1 MVSRLFLLVFL
12 CLPLLTSAQ
21 DASQKT
27 AQKAANNL
35 ESAQLGSLADNV
47 YRNPFFGFSFKVPL
61 GWVDR
66 TETMRE
72 VSEPGK
78 SLVMLGVFQHPP
90 EVTAET
96 TNSAA
101 VFAAESTSTYPKL
114 KTARDYFGPIEE
126 VTKAKGFEV
135 YNDPYTFTVG
145 TKELLRADFSKQ
157 AGNAAFFQS
166 TLVMI
171 EKGYIVSLTFL
182 GTDNDEVEGLIEKLS
197 FSGKRANKK

>member
-1 MVSRLFLLVFL
+1 MVSRRILLAFL
-12 CLPLLTSAQ
+12 CLGLLASAQ
-21 DASQKT
+21 DAQQ
-27 AQKAANNL
+27 ARNNL
-35 ESAQLGSLADNV
+35 ESAQLGSLSENA
-47 YRNPFFGFSFKVPL
+47 YRNAFFGFSFKIPL
-61 GWVDR
+61 SWVDR

-72 VSEPGK
+72 GSEPGK

-101 VFAAESTSTYPKL
+101 VFAAESTSSYPKL
-114 KTARDYFGPIEE
+114 KTALDYFGPIEE
-126 VTKAKGFEV
+126 VTKGKGFEL

-145 TKELLRADFSKQ
+145 TKELLRADFSKEV
-157 AGNAAFFQS
+157 GKVPFFQS

-171 EKGYIVSLTFL
+171 EKGFIVSFTFL

-197 FSGKRANKK
+197 FSGKRSPRK

>member
-1 MVSRLFLLVFL
+1 MVSRLVLLTSL
-12 CLPLLTSAQ
+12 CLCLLASAQ
-21 DASQKT
+21 DAP
-27 AQKAANNL
+27 QKASNHL
-35 ESAQLGSLADNV
+35 ESAQLGSLSDNV

-61 GWVDR
+61 SWVDR

-72 VSEPGK
+72 GSEPGK

-96 TNSAA
+96 TNSAV

-114 KTARDYFGPIEE
+114 KSARDYFEPIQE

-145 TKELLRADFSKQ
+145 TKELLRADFSKDV
-157 AGNAAFFQS
+157 GKVPFFQS

-171 EKGYIVSLTFL
+171 EKGYIVSFTFL
-182 GTDNDEVEGLIEKLS
+182 GTDNDEVEGLIEKLN

>member
-12 CLPLLTSAQ
+12 GLGLLASAQ
-21 DASQKT
+21 ETSPKASN
-27 AQKAANNL
+27 AA
-35 ESAQLGSLADNV
+35 ESAQLGSLSDNV

-61 GWVDR
+61 SWVDR

-72 VSEPGK
+72 GSEPGK

-101 VFAAESTSTYPKL
+101 VFAAESTASYPKL
-114 KTARDYFGPIEE
+114 KTARDYFAPIEE

-135 YNDPYTFTVG
+135 YNDPYAFTVG
-145 TKELLRADFSKQ
+145 TKELLRADFSKE
-157 AGNAAFFQS
+157 AGKVPFFQS
-166 TLVMI
+166 TLVLV
-171 EKGYIVSLTFL
+171 EKGYIVSFTFL

-197 FSGKRANKK
+197 FSAKRANKK

>member
-1 MVSRLFLLVFL
+1 MVSRFILLAI
-12 CLPLLTSAQ
+12 LLLSLLAAAQ
-21 DASQKT
+21 EAPQKP
-27 AQKAANNL
+27 ANKL
-35 ESAQLGSLADNV
+35 ESSELGSLTDNV
-47 YRNPFFGFSFKVPL
+47 YRNPLFGFSFKVPFS
-61 GWVDR
+61 WVDR
-66 TETMRE
+66 TDTMRE
-72 VSEPGK
+72 GSEHGK

-114 KTARDYFGPIEE
+114 KTALDYFGPLQE

-135 YNDPYTFTVG
+135 SNAPYTFTIG

-157 AGNAAFFQS
+157 IGNAAFFQS

-197 FSGKRANKK
+197 FSGKKSSKK